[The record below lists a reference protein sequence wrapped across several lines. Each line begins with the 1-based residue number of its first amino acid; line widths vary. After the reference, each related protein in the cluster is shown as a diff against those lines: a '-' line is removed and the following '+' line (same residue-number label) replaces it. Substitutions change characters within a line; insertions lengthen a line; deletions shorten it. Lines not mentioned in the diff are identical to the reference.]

1 MHPVLADLLTLL
13 KLERI
18 EEYIFRGES
27 RDIGSSRVFGGQVLG
42 QALTAASYTVDD
54 REVHSLHAY
63 FLRAGDVN
71 APIVYEVDRAR
82 DGKSFSNRRVVA
94 IQHGRPIFNMAA
106 SFQTPEQ
113 GLEHQ
118 AAIPDVPPPE
128 SLADLRELPEELLTG
143 LTAPMRRFL
152 THERPFE
159 MRPVDPVLLLTP
171 EPTAPRREVWIRTR
185 DRITDEPELHR
196 NLLAYISDYQL
207 LGTSILPHG
216 VRFGDPH
223 MQLASL
229 DHAVWFHRPFR
240 VDDWLLYSMDSPS
253 ASGARGLALGRFYAR
268 DGALVAST
276 AQEGLIRLWPEAKG
290 TGQSAGKS

>member
-1 MHPVLADLLTLL
+1 VVHPVLADLLRLL
-13 KLERI
+13 ELERI

-27 RDIGSSRVFGGQVLG
+27 RDIGSPRVFGGQVLG

-54 REVHSLHAY
+54 RDVHSLHAY

-106 SFQTPEQ
+106 SFQKPEQ

-118 AAIPDVPPPE
+118 AAIPDVPAPE
-128 SLADLRELPEELLTG
+128 SLADLRSLPEEMLTG
-143 LTAPMRRFL
+143 LSATMRRFL

-171 EPTAPRREVWIRTR
+171 EPAAPRREVWIKTR
-185 DRITDEPELHR
+185 DRIADAPELHR

-216 VRFGDPH
+216 VRFGDPNL
-223 MQLASL
+223 QIASL

-253 ASGARGLALGRFYAR
+253 ASGSRGLAIGRFYAR
-268 DGALVAST
+268 DGDLVAST
-276 AQEGLIRLWPEAKG
+276 AQEGLIRLWPQA
-290 TGQSAGKS
+290 